1 MGNKV
6 TKVNFTPEK
15 PSIIMG
21 AEIGKLMIDDNA
33 GEGEVIVDPRF
44 IDCSYEMQVDVV
56 QDWIGLLQRFLE
68 GINDAEA
75 ES

>member
-1 MGNKV
+1 MNEKV
-6 TKVNFTPEK
+6 TRINFKPDK

-21 AEIGKLMIDDNA
+21 AEIGRLLIDDNA

-44 IDCSYEMQVDVV
+44 IDCSYTMQVDVV
-56 QDWIGLLQRFLE
+56 EDWIGLLQRFLE
-68 GINDAEA
+68 GIHDAEA